1 MRTVIKKVFW
11 IWEFDKEEKW
21 LNEMAAK
28 GFALVAV
35 GFCRYE
41 FERCEPGEYSHRL
54 ELLDNKP
61 SHPESAQYIEFL
73 ESTGAEHVGS
83 YLNWIYLRKKK
94 EYGEFE
100 IFSDLQSRINHLSR
114 MIKLLAT
121 IAALNLFPGLY
132 NIILYFLIGEP
143 VSLLGL
149 LNMAIVVFLAF
160 GGSKLWK
167 KREALKKEK
176 LLFE

>member
-11 IWEFDKEEKW
+11 VWEFDKEEKW

-132 NIILYFLIGEP
+132 NVILFLLMGHSI
-143 VSLLGL
+143 SLVGFI
-149 LNMAIVVFLAF
+149 NIAIVVFLAF